1 MVSLFLEDCVKVLDS
16 VVRPQLGEGV
26 EDLFLFSVSC
36 VVVSVAFVFSAALV
50 GSLVGSLVGPL
61 GPLVAFVVVVASD
74 LVACNWTVVWDLGG
88 LGGLGDLVDLGA
100 CSWTVVCDPCNVMEP
115 CCCLVDPCILVAFG
129 LVGHGR
135 IDCCRVGSRC
145 CCSGGG
151 GFGVAVLV
159 HGCCEVVLDRPIHNL
174 LGDVPLAH
182 FWRRGASVAGLC
194 RTVSSAS

>member
-88 LGGLGDLVDLGA
+88 LGGLGDLGDLGDLGA
-100 CSWTVVCDPCNVMEP
+100 CNWTVVCDPCNVMEP
-115 CCCLVDPCILVAFG
+115 CCCLVDPCSLVAFG

-174 LGDVPLAH
+174 LGDGPL
-182 FWRRGASVAGLC
+182 VTC
-194 RTVSSAS
+194 PPKKKK